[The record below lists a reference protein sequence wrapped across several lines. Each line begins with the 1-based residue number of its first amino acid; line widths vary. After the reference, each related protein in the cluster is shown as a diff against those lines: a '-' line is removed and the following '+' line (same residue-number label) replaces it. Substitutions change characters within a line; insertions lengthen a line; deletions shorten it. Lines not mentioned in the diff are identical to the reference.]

1 MTTTAEIEVTT
12 DDHQKKT
19 KKGFFGS
26 TKTTKTEQDPPE
38 QAKKEPSDDG
48 SVASTSSTKK
58 ATTTNW
64 YGKQVK
70 RPRAEYQAE
79 IDELKLQ
86 IAELQVNL
94 ETKTNELQQ
103 FKDWV
108 GMAPSAF

>member
-1 MTTTAEIEVTT
+1 MTAAEIEVTT

-19 KKGFFGS
+19 KKGIFGS
-26 TKTTKTEQDPPE
+26 TKTTKTEQAPPE

-58 ATTTNW
+58 ATTNW
-64 YGKQVK
+64 YGKEVK

-86 IAELQVNL
+86 IVELQVKL
-94 ETKTNELQQ
+94 ATKTSELQQ